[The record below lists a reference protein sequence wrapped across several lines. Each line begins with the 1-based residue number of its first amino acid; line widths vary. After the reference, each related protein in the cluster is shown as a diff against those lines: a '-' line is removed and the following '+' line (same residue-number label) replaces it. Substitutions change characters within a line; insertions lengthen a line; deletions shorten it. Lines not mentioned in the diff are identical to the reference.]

1 MEFIQIK
8 DIFTVD
14 KWLQIYLLLMI
25 IDCLTGLLKA
35 YKVEGFKSRKLR
47 DGLIRS
53 ISELVAIVFSGILDF
68 TFGLNILMISTKTLL
83 IFKEAISIIEN
94 FGVLGIQLPKIVTD
108 KIYDL
113 NSENEKEESK

>member
-1 MEFIQIK
+1 MELIQIK

-25 IDCLTGLLKA
+25 IDYLTGLLKA
-35 YKVEGFKSRKLR
+35 YKIEGFKSRKLR

-113 NSENEKEESK
+113 NSENEKEKSK

>member
-1 MEFIQIK
+1 MELIQIK

-68 TFGLNILMISTKTLL
+68 TFGLNILMINQRKSLFHKNKTRKEDEVIISLSTSGQ
-83 IFKEAISIIEN
+83 ERSE
-94 FGVLGIQLPKIVTD
+94 LGQG
-108 KIYDL
+108 
-113 NSENEKEESK
+113 